1 MFCTRSGQDFIRI
14 VLGVALWLVP
24 AAGFAQNAPLAS
36 ILPELLGNTI
46 TLLPSNLPDQ
56 PNHIAH
62 FKPGP
67 DQLVVPTQV
76 NQALLTLLSTYPIG
90 TPSGGFTYTF
100 DPALGTLTRTSE
112 SFGPSFAQRALTAG
126 RGKVSV
132 GFGTSTRLM
141 TCSRASICGSAGRV
155 ASRSTFPTPTAA
167 RPDRPGV
174 DARRF
179 ADDAAV

>member
-1 MFCTRSGQDFIRI
+1 MESGCGSFQQ
-14 VLGVALWLVP
+14 P
-24 AAGFAQNAPLAS
+24 ASSQNAPLAS

-62 FKPGP
+62 FQPGP

-76 NQALLTLLSTYPIG
+76 NQALLTLLSTYPVG

-112 SFGPSFAQRALTAG
+112 SFGPSFAE
-126 RGKVSV
+126 
-132 GFGTSTRLM
+132 
-141 TCSRASICGSAGRV
+141 
-155 ASRSTFPTPTAA
+155 
-167 RPDRPGV
+167 RP
-174 DARRF
+174 
-179 ADDAAV
+179 